1 MVTMPSPLRYYPGYK
16 KIPNGLWYRQ
26 WQSTCQ
32 ALKAPCSIPAARQV
46 LTLRGTALEDTDL
59 ALSYNSLRSLADLP
73 SCQCLEVGEQRVK
86 QTVQAV
92 SPGMEYKRC
101 SLF

>member
-1 MVTMPSPLRYYPGYK
+1 MGCGTGSGR
-16 KIPNGLWYRQ
+16 
-26 WQSTCQ
+26 
-32 ALKAPCSIPAARQV
+32 ALAKHSRHRAPFPAARQV